1 MNEIPLNKR
10 KQHILESAIRVFA
23 LKGFEDASVRSIAAE
38 AGLTT
43 GAIYHHYKNKED
55 LYYDAVK
62 EAAYFVHKLSEKN
75 EDSRLKSNEE
85 MFKEISLNVRDRM
98 SKGIEQRLLVLLAA
112 YAISKGGRIKEKYT
126 QDYDDIIRR
135 VSEMYFFAFGVA
147 NQSYQRSLA
156 AILVAA
162 LDGVA
167 IQYSLGNLDINDEVF
182 KDTFIDFFAES
193 IPMFLRNH
201 QKKTDS
207 NQ

>member
-23 LKGFEDASVRSIAAE
+23 LKGFDDASVRSIASE

-85 MFKEISLNVRDRM
+85 MFREISLNVRDRM
-98 SKGIEQRLLVLLAA
+98 SKSIEQRLLVLLAA

-126 QDYDDIIRR
+126 QDYDDIIQR

-193 IPMFLRNH
+193 IPMFLRKH
-201 QKKTDS
+201 QRKTDS

>member
-1 MNEIPLNKR
+1 MTEIPLNRR

-23 LKGFEDASVRSIAAE
+23 LRGFEDASVRSIASE

-75 EDSRLKSNEE
+75 EDSRLKSNAE
-85 MFKEISLNVRDRM
+85 MFKEISMNVRDRM

-112 YAISKGGRIKEKYT
+112 YAISKGGCIKEKYT
-126 QDYDDIIRR
+126 KDYDDIIQR
-135 VSEMYFFAFGVA
+135 VSDMYFFAFGVA
-147 NQSYQRSLA
+147 NQAYQKSLA

-182 KDTFIDFFAES
+182 KDTFIEFFAES
-193 IPMFLRNH
+193 IPMFLRKH

-207 NQ
+207 E